1 MKQEKFERRDSKLS
15 AKSHNAYNKNYATS
29 NGKGGKQG
37 GSKFSKNTG
46 SEVSA
51 KKGLGQHFLVDLS
64 VADAIGE
71 ILPDNLDAVLEV
83 GPGMGVLTRRLLP
96 RYSTKLLCVELD
108 RESVEYLSKQ
118 DWAAGLSVKY
128 GDFLQLDFS
137 QWIGSENTIASAKYA
152 NGDPLLVAVIGN
164 YPYNI
169 STQIVFK
176 VLECGYPIA
185 YMAGM
190 FQKEVAVRLCA
201 GPGKKDY
208 GITSVLL
215 QAYYDCEYLF
225 DVADVCFQPPPKVTS
240 GVMVAKR
247 KSELP
252 MVDYE
257 LFKKVVKLAFS
268 QRRKTLGNA
277 LKPLQGEKNS
287 FQLMEKFSAKR
298 AEQLSVEDFIEI
310 TNTWAKL

>member
-1 MKQEKFERRDSKLS
+1 MKQHKFERRDNKQLT
-15 AKSHNAYNKNYATS
+15 KNQQWENKNR
-29 NGKGGKQG
+29 NEDR
-37 GSKFSKNTG
+37 
-46 SEVSA
+46 EVSA
-51 KKGLGQHFLVDLS
+51 KKGLGQHFLIDMG

-71 ILPDNLDAVLEV
+71 ILPTELDAVLEI
-83 GPGMGVLTRRLLP
+83 GPGMGVLTQRLFP
-96 RYSTKLLCVELD
+96 RFGERLLCVELD
-108 RESVEYLSKQ
+108 RESVEYLHRQAWGK
-118 DWAAGLSVKY
+118 GLSVKY
-128 GDFLQLDFS
+128 GDFLQLEFGD
-137 QWIGSENTIASAKYA
+137 WIGDSNLEAKRKLA
-152 NGDPLLVAVIGN
+152 EGSILDIAVIGN

-176 VLECGYPIA
+176 VLECGSPVS

-215 QAYYDCEYLF
+215 QTYYDCTYLF

-247 KSELP
+247 KSVIP
-252 MVDYE
+252 SIDYE
-257 LFKKVVKLAFS
+257 ALKKVVKLAFG

-277 LKPLQGEKNS
+277 LKPLQGERNG
-287 FQLMEKFSAKR
+287 FRLTAKYLGLR
-298 AEQLSVEDFIEI
+298 AEQLGVEDFIRI
-310 TNTWAKL
+310 TEDWLSS

>member
-1 MKQEKFERRDSKLS
+1 MKQHKFERRDNKQLT
-15 AKSHNAYNKNYATS
+15 KNQQWENKNR
-29 NGKGGKQG
+29 KEDR
-37 GSKFSKNTG
+37 
-46 SEVSA
+46 EVSA
-51 KKGLGQHFLVDLS
+51 KKGLGQHFLIDMG
-64 VADAIGE
+64 VADAIGD
-71 ILPDNLDAVLEV
+71 ILPMELDAVLEI
-83 GPGMGVLTRRLLP
+83 GPGMGVLTQRLFP
-96 RYSTKLLCVELD
+96 RFGERLLCVELD
-108 RESVEYLSKQ
+108 RESVEYLHRQAWGK
-118 DWAAGLSVKY
+118 GLSVKY
-128 GDFLQLDFS
+128 GDFLQLEFGD
-137 QWIGSENTIASAKYA
+137 WIGESNLEAKRKLA
-152 NGDPLLVAVIGN
+152 EGSILDVAVIGN

-176 VLECGYPIA
+176 VLECGSPIS

-215 QAYYDCEYLF
+215 QTYYDCTYLF

-247 KSELP
+247 KSVIP
-252 MVDYE
+252 SIDYE
-257 LFKKVVKLAFS
+257 ALKKVVKLAFG

-287 FQLMEKFSAKR
+287 FQLAPKYLGLR
-298 AEQLSVEDFIEI
+298 AEQLGVEDFIQI
-310 TNTWAKL
+310 TEDWLRV